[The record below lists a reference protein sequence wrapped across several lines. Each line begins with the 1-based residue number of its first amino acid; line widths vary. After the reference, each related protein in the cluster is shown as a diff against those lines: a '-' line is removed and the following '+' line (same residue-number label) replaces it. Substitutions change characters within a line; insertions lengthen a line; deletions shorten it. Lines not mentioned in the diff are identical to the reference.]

1 MARPV
6 TPAPSVRRW
15 LGRWSIALLAMLTL
29 GMTSAGPAGAHATLL
44 FADPTIN
51 GAVAATPA
59 VITLV
64 FDEPVTPGAAPVR
77 LTDGQGRSLTL
88 GPAQARQGGRVVT
101 VPVIARLARG
111 LFTVAW
117 QVIAADGDPVG
128 GAYRFVVGPATTL
141 DGDASAGSGSQG
153 ESPGLIATSVLRAM
167 MFAALAVALGG
178 LVGTRL
184 ARRQTSSRLQIPSAW
199 TGRSALAGLV
209 AAVGLSLLIAGNGNL
224 SRGVTAPS
232 LSALTN
238 SRPGHLALLEM
249 AAFAVTALLVGVR
262 SRRWAWIPL
271 VAVVVAEGLRA
282 HSATALP
289 GWGAVL
295 TGIHLLAAALWA
307 GALIQVVRTALAW
320 RGSPRSAWAA
330 VAAVAAYGRLAAWLF
345 AAVVVTGTLSA
356 LLLVPLSA
364 WTGTVYGRTLLVKLV
379 LVAAVSALAL
389 SARLRLRAQLSA
401 SVPKPAP
408 GRATLVERA
417 LLVAVLAVSAV
428 LVSLAPPKALGTRA
442 DLPLPPPPAGL
453 VVPLGARAGQV
464 GVSASASAGQLV
476 IHLSAPTLRNRA
488 QIQDDPTA
496 YRLKGTIA
504 AAGQNDQK
512 LVWRGCGPGC
522 FVTPTRWVTGENQV
536 SLSVGADGWP
546 GGGVA
551 LIVPWPARPGDAQLQ
566 RVVAAMTKVNS
577 FTLYERVTSD
587 SRTGPG
593 QVRPLVM
600 SGKDFLAS
608 EPYGAGIA
616 PQAALL
622 VGRGGQPTLTVGFPG
637 DLTQAE
643 LVIDRQGRVVR
654 ETLTAP
660 YHWIT
665 RTFDYPHH

>member
-6 TPAPSVRRW
+6 TRAPSVRRW

-29 GMTSAGPAGAHATLL
+29 GMTSAGSADAHATLL

-77 LTDGQGRSLTL
+77 LADVQGRALAL

-101 VPVIARLARG
+101 VPVTARLARG

-117 QVIAADGDPVG
+117 QVIADDGDSVG
-128 GAYRFVVGPATTL
+128 GEYRFVVGPATTL
-141 DGDASAGSGSQG
+141 DGDAPAGSGTQG
-153 ESPGLIATSVLRAM
+153 ASPGLIATSVLRAM
-167 MFAALAVALGG
+167 LFAALAVALGG
-178 LVGTRL
+178 LVGTSL
-184 ARRQTSSRLQIPSAW
+184 ARRQTSSRLRVPSAW

-209 AAVGLSLLIAGNGNL
+209 AAVGLSLLIAGNGDL

-238 SRPGHLALLEM
+238 SRPGHLALLEV

-295 TGIHLLAAALWA
+295 TGVHLLAAAIWA

-320 RGSPRSAWAA
+320 RGSPRSAWTV
-330 VAAVAAYGRLAAWLF
+330 VATYSRLAAWLF

-364 WTGTVYGRTLLVKLV
+364 WTDTAYGRTLLVKLV

-389 SARLRLRAQLSA
+389 RARLRLRSQLNA

-408 GRATLVERA
+408 GRATRVERA

-428 LVSLAPPKALGTRA
+428 LVSLPPPKALGTTA

-488 QIQDDPTA
+488 QIQDDPTR
-496 YRLKGTIA
+496 YRLGGTVA
-504 AAGQNDQK
+504 VAGQKDQK

-551 LIVPWPARPGDAQLQ
+551 LTVPWPARPGDAQLQ

-587 SRTGPG
+587 SRTGQG

-622 VGRGGQPTLTVGFPG
+622 AGRGGQVTLTVGFPG

-643 LVIDRQGRVVR
+643 LVIDGNGRVVR